1 MAATYALQ
9 QAQPEPFLFTSEFQ
23 SALCPAI
30 QRMRLPVGCGR
41 DGGGAIAFFSNAF
54 FRNALLPRSLPA
66 LIVACARH
74 HSRKNAFPRSSLPT
88 ATFSSEPFVFL
99 SSFVYAANPDVG
111 NSVVHCC
118 PRPSFTP
125 AGAALNNGTMAA
137 TNTLAACAGLR
148 LFCFHLFSFTFFLL
162 FFLYF
167 SFPRRKVQ

>member
-1 MAATYALQ
+1 MLRRWLQ
-9 QAQPEPFLFTSEFQ
+9 QMPCCKRQPEPFLFTSEFQ

-88 ATFSSEPFVFL
+88 ATFSSEPFVLL
-99 SSFVYAANPDVG
+99 SSFVCAANPVVG
-111 NSVVHCC
+111 NSVVHSAHAH
-118 PRPSFTP
+118 PSHPMAQRATLRQWP
-125 AGAALNNGTMAA
+125 AGQ
-137 TNTLAACAGLR
+137 LR
-148 LFCFHLFSFTFFLL
+148 LFLFNLGIT
-162 FFLYF
+162 
-167 SFPRRKVQ
+167 KNVMA